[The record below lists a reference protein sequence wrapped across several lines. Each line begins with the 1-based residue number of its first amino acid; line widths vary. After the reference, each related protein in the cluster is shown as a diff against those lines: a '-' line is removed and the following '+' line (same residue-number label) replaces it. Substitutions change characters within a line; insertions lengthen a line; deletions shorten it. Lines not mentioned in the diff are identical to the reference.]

1 MGDGIENIRVMMGLD
16 TDGERVLCC
25 RNPTIKS
32 CCGVS
37 EIVGHVG
44 IVARYGR
51 LEIGGGKIAFVSE
64 HSTGNVVRKLFDL
77 FSYVFEEGVA

>member
-37 EIVGHVG
+37 GIVGHAGV
-44 IVARYGR
+44 VA
-51 LEIGGGKIAFVSE
+51 
-64 HSTGNVVRKLFDL
+64 
-77 FSYVFEEGVA
+77 